1 MTSEVTLSKSAPLTP
16 VSDQSGCAINICCP
30 PWFDKRDMFKV
41 NNAPAYAAGLS
52 FSGDDLNFAAR
63 VLYAEAT
70 GGMSG
75 ISEDELE
82 SEKLAILH
90 VMYFRLNRKGYP
102 RNDYVATTFRMVGE
116 APQVQFESVS
126 RQTPKFVASSVP
138 SVDKLKLKDCKD
150 LQSCL
155 ATIKKFISD
164 GPDFTKYPFDEFRA
178 LTSRPSWHGIANN
191 AFHLTKL
198 GSSLLANMNK

>member
-1 MTSEVTLSKSAPLTP
+1 MSEVTLSKSAPLTS
-16 VSDQSGCAINICCP
+16 VSDQSGCTINICCP
-30 PWFDKRDMFKV
+30 SWFDRREVFKV
-41 NNAPAYAAGLS
+41 NNAPAYAAELS

-75 ISEDELE
+75 VSDDELA

-102 RNDYVATTFRMVGE
+102 RNDYVATTFRMVSE

-126 RQTPKFVASSVP
+126 RQTAKFVASAALA
-138 SVDKLKLKDCKD
+138 VDQLKPKDCKD

-155 ATIKKFISD
+155 AAVRRFIAN
-164 GPDFTKYPFDEFRA
+164 GPDFKAYPFDEFRA
-178 LTSRPSWHGIANN
+178 RSARPSWHGIANN

-198 GSSLLANMNK
+198 GSGLLAGMNT